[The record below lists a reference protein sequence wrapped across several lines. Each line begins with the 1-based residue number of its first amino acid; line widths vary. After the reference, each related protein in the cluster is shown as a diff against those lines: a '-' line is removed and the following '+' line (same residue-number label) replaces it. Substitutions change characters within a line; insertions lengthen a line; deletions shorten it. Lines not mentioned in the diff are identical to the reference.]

1 MTMALRI
8 ISARLGELG
17 AIYEPQEGVNVQ
29 ALIDGGFVE
38 ETHTAPAKSA
48 KNKTKAPDAANTT
61 QE

>member
-8 ISARLGELG
+8 ISARLGEPG
-17 AIYEPQEGVNVQ
+17 AFWTPVEGVNVE
-29 ALIDGGFVE
+29 ALIAGGFLKD
-38 ETHTAPAKSA
+38 THTAPGKSA